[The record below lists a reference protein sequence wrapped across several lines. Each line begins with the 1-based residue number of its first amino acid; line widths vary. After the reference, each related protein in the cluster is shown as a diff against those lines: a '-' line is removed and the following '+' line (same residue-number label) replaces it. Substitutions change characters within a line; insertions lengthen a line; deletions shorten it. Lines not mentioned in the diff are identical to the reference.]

1 MLEKDIKIYYIYNI
15 ERKCQLKRIFEVMK
29 MQLKANNNT
38 NLRKPEMKQQKF
50 EKVKDYILFY
60 NNYNILYYS
69 IYNA

>member
-1 MLEKDIKIYYIYNI
+1 
-15 ERKCQLKRIFEVMK
+15 
-29 MQLKANNNT
+29 MQLKTNNNT

-69 IYNA
+69 IFNA